1 MFSSQVENIYGTVNV
16 VHQVYVHGSSLETM
30 CVAVVVP
37 EIESL
42 RATMMGNGMNNLPDD
57 DAELIKMKVQL
68 YAIVVLSLRCSRASF
83 LEMGQK
89 GRLASLIAE
98 LRERVCIAPG

>member
-1 MFSSQVENIYGTVNV
+1 VENIYGTVNV

-68 YAIVVLSLRCSRASF
+68 YAIVVLSLRFYGFAF
-83 LEMGQK
+83 LRDK
-89 GRLASLIAE
+89 GRLVSLVPE
-98 LRERVCIAPG
+98 LRKHVCIAPA